1 MLSNPKTGYWTQGTK
16 HRFISFHW
24 LIVLTPKALTHSI
37 WHLTELL
44 FHDWKKKT
52 NQNIRHQILFTKDTF
67 LQALPS
73 FFITLKDD
81 VTVAGIQKGFLVGN
95 IWNPFVGKITLLA
108 ALLKVLI
115 LPLESSGL
123 FLRVL
128 FFWCLE
134 DPPPMTAH
142 TLVVF

>member
-1 MLSNPKTGYWTQGTK
+1 MLLNPKTGYWTQGTK

-44 FHDWKKKT
+44 FHDWKKKPNKT
-52 NQNIRHQILFTKDTF
+52 SDTRF
-67 LQALPS
+67 YSHRTHFYKLCPL

-81 VTVAGIQKGFLVGN
+81 VTVAGIQKGFLVWN

-108 ALLKVLI
+108 ALLKVLK

-134 DPPPMTAH
+134 GPPPMAAH
-142 TLVVF
+142 TLIVF

>member
-1 MLSNPKTGYWTQGTK
+1 MIG
-16 HRFISFHW
+16 
-24 LIVLTPKALTHSI
+24 
-37 WHLTELL
+37 
-44 FHDWKKKT
+44 KKKT
-52 NQNIRHQILFTKDTF
+52 QNIRHQILFTKDTF

-73 FFITLKDD
+73 FFFITLKDD

-108 ALLKVLI
+108 ALLNVLI

-128 FFWCLE
+128 FF
-134 DPPPMTAH
+134 
-142 TLVVF
+142 